1 MTIENAAARL
11 LAGTDDE
18 ALVAMEAAF
27 CHFKLVLEPGGAAS
41 LAAVLARKADFAGKT
56 VTLIASGGN
65 VDNEIF
71 ARALAV
77 REAAPQS
84 RCRAASR

>member
-18 ALVAMEAAF
+18 ALVAMDAAF
-27 CHFKLVLEPGGAAS
+27 RYLKLVFEPGGAAS

-56 VTLIASGGN
+56 VALVASGGN
-65 VDNEIF
+65 VDNKIF

-77 REAAPQS
+77 RETDPQS
-84 RCRAASR
+84 HCRAASR